1 MRTAS
6 KSSVEELTLA
16 QFKMTRIRV
25 KFGRLA
31 EFFEAMEKDVLPIV
45 NSSGRQKLV
54 GSYHTVTGSSI
65 FEVIHIWELEDANAH
80 VRGLLDPS
88 NPDFLRVC
96 ERLRDLVEDEGS
108 NLLLKTPYSP

>member
-1 MRTAS
+1 VAVTQY
-6 KSSVEELTLA
+6 KIT
-16 QFKMTRIRV
+16 TIRV

-31 EFFEAMEKDVLPIV
+31 EFFDAFQDVVLPLV
-45 NSSGRQKLV
+45 ERSGRQRLLA
-54 GSYHTVTGSSI
+54 SYHTVTGPSI

-88 NPDFLRVC
+88 NPDFLAVC
-96 ERLRDLVEDEGS
+96 ERLQDLVEGEGS

>member
-1 MRTAS
+1 MT
-6 KSSVEELTLA
+6 

-25 KFGRLA
+25 KFGRLT
-31 EFFEAMEKDVLPIV
+31 EFFEAMNEHVLPLV
-45 NSSGRQKLV
+45 NRSGRQKLV

-88 NPDFLRVC
+88 NPDFVAVC
-96 ERLRDLVEDEGS
+96 ERLRDLVDEEGS
-108 NLLLKTPYSP
+108 NLLIKTPYSP

>member
-1 MRTAS
+1 MRTTSAS
-6 KSSVEELTLA
+6 SAEETLA
-16 QFKMTRIRV
+16 QFKMTRLRV

-31 EFFEAMEKDVLPIV
+31 EFFEAMEKDVLPLV
-45 NSSGRQKLV
+45 TSSGRQRLIA
-54 GSYHTVTGSSI
+54 SYQTITGPSY

-80 VRGLLDPS
+80 VRGLLDPF